1 MAFFIASRLD
11 WFATLF
17 GHVQVGPSSSSKVSL
32 YIIVNSRGIARIPGE
47 PGAISVAPWYFIDF
61 AGYTWLTPGIID
73 TALQGGYFHQ
83 RRFALK

>member
-1 MAFFIASRLD
+1 
-11 WFATLF
+11 
-17 GHVQVGPSSSSKVSL
+17 
-32 YIIVNSRGIARIPGE
+32 
-47 PGAISVAPWYFIDF
+47 VAPWYFIDF